1 MHWNTSLMPGNPF
14 VALRR
19 DFERKLG
26 LDSVA
31 GFGEMSVVEFPDRWV
46 ISVDVPGVSE
56 TDLDVTFEDDTLVIA
71 GERKLLMPEEA
82 KEIFSDRHTGK
93 FRRVLKIREGIDRNS
108 IDAELHNGVLTLT
121 LKRLPEASPMKI
133 SVRSVT
139 NGNSQS

>member
-1 MHWNTSLMPGNPF
+1 MPGNPF

-71 GERKLLMPEEA
+71 GERKLSMPEEA
-82 KEIFSDRHTGK
+82 QGNLQRSAHREIPSSAEDSRM
-93 FRRVLKIREGIDRNS
+93 VSIGIPSTRNCITES
-108 IDAELHNGVLTLT
+108 
-121 LKRLPEASPMKI
+121 
-133 SVRSVT
+133 
-139 NGNSQS
+139 